1 MGVHLSMLRGE
12 WAGGTVDIP
21 QGKFLIGREVDC
33 QLQSQSPFVSRH
45 HCVLLHDEFAIRI
58 RDLGSKNGTYV
69 NGERIGSG
77 EPVLSPGDFIAVGEI
92 EFLVVIDQAP
102 EGESQVASSAATVS
116 VAASSSV
123 SLPGGVAQPS
133 LVGHLG

>member
-1 MGVHLSMLRGE
+1 MSVHLSVLRGE

-45 HCVLLHDEFAIRI
+45 HCVLLRDEFAVRI

-69 NGERIGSG
+69 NGDRIGSG
-77 EPVLSPGDFIAVGEI
+77 EPVLSSGDLVAVGEI
-92 EFLVVIDQAP
+92 EFQVLVDQSP
-102 EGESQVASSAATVS
+102 ELQSPLSSGLASKSDLAGSTLSQPEEA
-116 VAASSSV
+116 
-123 SLPGGVAQPS
+123 AQPS
-133 LVGHLG
+133 LVGQLG